1 MSEGY
6 LEWLW
11 SARQPGNE
19 GYSSVRAL
27 PGAPERPEGTWFLL
41 KIIR

>member
-11 SARQPGNE
+11 STRQSGNE

-27 PGAPERPEGTWFLL
+27 PGTPERPEGTWFLL

>member
-11 SARQPGNE
+11 SARQSGNE
-19 GYSSVRAL
+19 GDSSVTAL
-27 PGAPERPEGTWFLL
+27 PGTPERPEGTWFLR

>member
-6 LEWLW
+6 LERLW

-19 GYSSVRAL
+19 RYPSIRAL
-27 PGAPERPEGTWFLL
+27 PGTPERPEGTWFLR

>member
-11 SARQPGNE
+11 STRQSGNE
-19 GYSSVRAL
+19 GYSSVRTL
-27 PGAPERPEGTWFLL
+27 PGTPERPEGTWFLL